1 MNRLAGVITDIETSN
16 ELSIVSVKVGIHMI
30 SSIII
35 ETPETAS
42 YLQLQQPIDVLF
54 KETEVSIGKNLSGEL
69 SIESKLP
76 CIVNSIEG
84 GILLSKVKL
93 GFNGEYIW
101 SIVTTNSLNQLGL
114 KINDQVLAMIKTNE
128 IMLAT

>member
-76 CIVNSIEG
+76 CIVNSIEV